1 MKRTIEYIEKMVCH
15 GESVP
20 VEMLHKRDR
29 REPFNTA
36 RQLIM
41 TLALEQAHT
50 MSSAGAYF
58 ERDHA
63 TALNARRSI
72 HNRVATDKVFR
83 EKYEGYKEMLRDK
96 ETFKVAYLSN
106 ELARLRREATEL
118 QHQIN
123 SIAI

>member
-15 GESVP
+15 GESVDADT
-20 VEMLHKRDR
+20 LHTRDR

-41 TLALEQAHT
+41 TLALEQSYT
-50 MSSAGAYF
+50 MSFAGAYF
-58 ERDHA
+58 DRDHA

-106 ELARLRREATEL
+106 ELARLKKETAELTEQL
-118 QHQIN
+118 NKIE
-123 SIAI
+123 I

>member
-1 MKRTIEYIEKMVCH
+1 MKRSIEYIEKMVCC

-20 VEMLHKRDR
+20 VEMLHTRDR

-50 MSSAGAYF
+50 MSFAGAYF
-58 ERDHA
+58 ERNHA
-63 TALNARRSI
+63 TALNARKSI

-106 ELARLRREATEL
+106 ELARLKTETMAL
-118 QHQIN
+118 QEQLNQIEL
-123 SIAI
+123 

>member
-1 MKRTIEYIEKMVCH
+1 MKRSIEYIEKMVCH

-20 VEMLHKRDR
+20 AEILHTRDR

-50 MSSAGAYF
+50 MTFAGAYF

-72 HNRVATDKVFR
+72 QNRVATDKGFK
-83 EKYEGYKEMLRDK
+83 EKYEGYKEMLRDR

-106 ELARLRREATEL
+106 ELARLRREAMEL
-118 QHQIN
+118 QEQLN
-123 SIAI
+123 AIAI

>member
-1 MKRTIEYIEKMVCH
+1 MKRSIEYIEKMICY
-15 GESVP
+15 GESVDADT
-20 VEMLHKRDR
+20 LHTRDR

-41 TLALEQAHT
+41 TLALEQSHT
-50 MSSAGAYF
+50 MSFAGAYF
-58 ERDHA
+58 DRDHA

-96 ETFKVAYLSN
+96 ETFKVSYLSN
-106 ELARLRREATEL
+106 ELARLRREAIEL
-118 QHQIN
+118 QQQIN
-123 SIAI
+123 QIAI